1 MTDALPT
8 VTLLSRQVAHYHHA
22 RFAAAGRIL
31 PSFDVLS
38 LANQGNFDEMLSTA
52 QPEDY
57 KVHRIYPD
65 REAYMAAAVRGVVM
79 SDIANRLDK
88 IVPEVV
94 AIAGWASPES
104 YAALNWARRHSRG
117 VVVMSDS
124 RAEDASRNFVR
135 EFIKGRIVRS
145 CDAALV
151 AGGRHR
157 DYICSLGMPEHR
169 VRLGY
174 DAVDNAYFE
183 ARSDTA
189 RAQNETLRDEFELP
203 KRYIFASSRFI
214 DKKNLERMIDAYW
227 QACHGMN
234 DPPDLL
240 IAGDGVNRPKLE
252 AASIRLGS
260 ESRVH
265 LPGFFSYDV
274 LPFLYGLAEGFVHIP
289 IYEQWGLVVNEAAA
303 AGLPLVISQEC
314 GAATELVQQGSNG
327 WLVPANDTSAVATAL
342 RKMMTLGISQRAAMG
357 RTSRAIVA
365 KWGPERFASEL
376 VAAALLARTSRTKL
390 SLFDR
395 AIIRTMSRRVVG
407 EVK

>member
-22 RFAAAGRIL
+22 RFSAAGRLL
-31 PSFDVLS
+31 PKCDVLS

-52 QPEDY
+52 QPEGY
-57 KVHRIYPD
+57 RVHRIYPD
-65 REAYMAAAVRGVVM
+65 RESYLAAAARGAVM
-79 SDIANRLDK
+79 SDISERLDD
-88 IVPEVV
+88 IGPEVV

-104 YAALNWARRHSRG
+104 FAALNWARRHRRG

-124 RAEDASRNFVR
+124 RVEDASRNVVR
-135 EFIKGRIVRS
+135 EFIKSRIVRS

-157 DYICSLGMPEHR
+157 DYICSLGMPEDR

-189 RAQNETLRDEFELP
+189 RAQDETLRQEFGLP
-203 KRYIFASSRFI
+203 RRYILASCRFI
-214 DKKNLERMIDAYW
+214 DKKNVERIIEAYW
-227 QACHGMN
+227 QACYGL
-234 DPPDLL
+234 DGPPDLL
-240 IAGDGVNRPKLE
+240 IAGDGVNRPLLE
-252 AASIRLGS
+252 AASMKLRG
-260 ESRVH
+260 ECRVH

-274 LPFLYGLAEGFVHIP
+274 LPSLYGLAEGFVHIP
-289 IYEQWGLVVNEAAA
+289 TYEQWGLVVNEAAA

-327 WLVPANDTSAVATAL
+327 WLVPADDTSAVATAL
-342 RKMMTLGISQRAAMG
+342 RKVMTLGTSERAAMG
-357 RTSRAIVA
+357 RASRAIVA
-365 KWGPERFASEL
+365 EWGPERFASEL
-376 VAAALLARTSRTKL
+376 VATALFARTSQKKL

-395 AIIRTMSRRVVG
+395 VIIRTMSRRVVG
-407 EVK
+407 TVK